1 MRIVIC
7 MPTGEEAN
15 GIQDDTVI
23 RDALLTVVNRI
34 TMLDEKSGEFE
45 AGNGKR
51 NMVTFQVTE

>member
-1 MRIVIC
+1 MCIVIC

-45 AGNGKR
+45 AGDGKR

>member
-15 GIQDDTVI
+15 CIQDDTVI